1 MLVRLTRFLPM
12 LLCCTLFTTQLAQ
25 ATMKTPTPA
34 DMYKKI
40 EKARLNTCITIK
52 EADGTEIA
60 GRILMITP
68 DNFTL
73 QPTATVQPIVISY
86 ADLVSVKA
94 PSAKVAWIAVGSV
107 LAVGIGGGFL
117 LHHEFEN
124 SLANQKASQGA
135 FCTANNIPLSEC
147 AGG

>member
-1 MLVRLTRFLPM
+1 MLVRLTRFIA
-12 LLCCTLFTTQLAQ
+12 LLLSCTLFSTQLAQ
-25 ATMKTPTPA
+25 ATTKTPTPA

-40 EKARLNTCITIK
+40 EKAKLNTCITIK
-52 EADGTEIA
+52 EADGTELA

-94 PSAKVAWIAVGSV
+94 PSAKAAWIVMGSV
-107 LAVGIGGGFL
+107 LALGIGGGFL
-117 LHHEFEN
+117 LHHEYEN
-124 SLANQKASQGA
+124 SLANQKASQDA
-135 FCTANNIPLSEC
+135 FCTANHIPLSEC